1 MWLHLPPEVSTPSPS
16 APEGPDSTLPSNWRF
31 LALEQ
36 SAWWRGSPSPWRLWS
51 RRCDKVIWLSALS
64 GQMPRP
70 FEAARGVERW
80 ISLLPDIHASHFPS
94 PAVGV
99 GSMTPDTSG
108 PISAEPSSRSGRDTS
123 SLRTS
128 PDTSRSASTSSIENF
143 ADLVSRLR
151 LASSRRQKQA
161 GRTSA
166 SASSS
171 SPSTTDAG
179 GGSAW
184 PTPRSSENENRT
196 TKAAPSHGKTHG
208 RVLAGEACD
217 TTAAQGWARPTPAT
231 RDYKGANGPDHL
243 ENGTG
248 RLHLD
253 QLPNFVAHSW
263 STPRASDGEKGGP
276 NQSFGGGGV
285 PLPAQAVGMW
295 GTPSVADGR
304 TSRSGDRK
312 DELLLNSL
320 AAKVS
325 TDSLGSNW
333 ATPRSEMARALGNLK
348 HITPKRAAGNIEDQV
363 LTLRPPV
370 PETAPHGDGSPSTD
384 PTSSRLSLNPRF
396 VEWLMCW
403 PPGWTSFGCSVMEFT
418 LWKERMVS
426 ALWRLPWRAEEVPA
440 QLSLFD

>member
-16 APEGPDSTLPSNWRF
+16 APEEPDSTLPSNWRF
-31 LALEQ
+31 LALER
-36 SAWWRGSPSPWRLWS
+36 SVWWRGSPSPWRLWS
-51 RRCDKVIWLSALS
+51 RRCDKVIWLSVLS

-70 FEAARGVERW
+70 LEAARGVERW
-80 ISLLPDIHASHFPS
+80 ISSLPDIHANPS
-94 PAVGV
+94 PSPVVGV
-99 GSMTPDTSG
+99 GSMTPDISG

-128 PDTSRSASTSSIENF
+128 LDTSRSASTSSTENF
-143 ADLVSRLR
+143 ADLASRLR

-171 SPSTTDAG
+171 SPFTTAAG
-179 GGSAW
+179 GEGSAW
-184 PTPRSSENENRT
+184 
-196 TKAAPSHGKTHG
+196 
-208 RVLAGEACD
+208 
-217 TTAAQGWARPTPAT
+217 PTPAT

-263 STPRASDGEKGGP
+263 STHRASDGAKGGP

-285 PLPAQAVGMW
+285 PLPAQAAQWPTPTTDSTTERTGRYAQGGPPLTAAVSMW
-295 GTPSVADGR
+295 DTPSVADVTGGR

-312 DELLLNSL
+312 DELLLNSM

-325 TDSLGSNW
+325 AESWPTPALTDSNGARNRT
-333 ATPRSEMARALGNLK
+333 AVRSDPDSK
-348 HITPKRAAGNIEDQV
+348 HHDGV
-363 LTLRPPV
+363 TLNDAIILYSPPG
-370 PETAPHGDGSPSTD
+370 PETETHGDGSPSTD
-384 PTSSRLSLNPRF
+384 PTSSRLSLNARF
-396 VEWLMCW
+396 VEWLMGW
-403 PPGWTSFGCSVMEFT
+403 PPGWTNFACSVMAFT
-418 LWKERMVS
+418 LYRERMRS
-426 ALWRLPWRAEEVPA
+426 ELWRLPWRAEAVPA